1 MTQLALQ
8 TLGSFD
14 FGVQGLLG
22 FVRAHI
28 LTYLDDSS
36 PAIRRDAALAAS
48 QVLQRHV
55 RTEPRT
61 IIVNNALHL
70 APPVQSSHLLQL
82 FTVLSFECMR
92 SAIVG
97 CTFHQTADGELNE
110 IGRWAQNIG
119 RSTLPA
125 TNGS

>member
-28 LTYLDDSS
+28 LTYLDDSC

-70 APPVQSSHLLQL
+70 APPVRHSPLPL
-82 FTVLSFECMR
+82 FISVLS
-92 SAIVG
+92 S
-97 CTFHQTADGELNE
+97 N
-110 IGRWAQNIG
+110 WAV
-119 RSTLPA
+119 SPVWE
-125 TNGS
+125 